1 MTLGEAAFL
10 AFSACNFLRLGSY
23 VPQIIRVA
31 RDQHGA
37 SCISFTSW
45 SIFLLANSTTA
56 AHAAVNLGDGLLAL
70 ISAVNAICCLAIVAL
85 TAWKRAALRPDLCL
99 RVLSCLPRC
108 SYRWPR
114 RQATATWLGQRQP

>member
-10 AFSACNFLRLGSY
+10 AFSVCNFLRLGSY
-23 VPQIIRVA
+23 LPQIVRVA

-56 AHAAVNLGDGLLAL
+56 AHAAVNLGDGFLAM
-70 ISAVNAICCLAIVAL
+70 INGVNAVCCLVIVVL
-85 TAWKRAALRPDLCL
+85 TAWKRGTLQRC
-99 RVLSCLPRC
+99 RGSLSYPRWARR
-108 SYRWPR
+108 SDEAPR
-114 RQATATWLGQRQP
+114 RQATAP

>member
-56 AHAAVNLGDGLLAL
+56 AHAAVNLGDDFLAM
-70 ISAVNAICCLAIVAL
+70 ISGVNAICCLAIVAL
-85 TAWKRAALRPDLCL
+85 TAWKRAALGPGFWPRM
-99 RVLSCLPRC
+99 LSRLPRY

-114 RQATATWLGQRQP
+114 RHAAASWLGQRQP